1 MRRIVYCFCIVEDP
15 TTAVDRRLGYTTLYS
30 GRKIPPGKSIA
41 DFCSI
46 NPMAAPRMLVHTR
59 FQLKELLASRA
70 TELNA
75 TAAATIVLEGRLAE
89 EEEEKRSAHTSVMRL
104 EAQV

>member
-1 MRRIVYCFCIVEDP
+1 M
-15 TTAVDRRLGYTTLYS
+15 
-30 GRKIPPGKSIA
+30 
-41 DFCSI
+41 
-46 NPMAAPRMLVHTR
+46 HQQ

-75 TAAATIVLEGRLAE
+75 TAAATIALEARLAE
-89 EEEEKRSAHTSVMRL
+89 EEEERRNAHTSVMRL